1 MRRKREPDQNSI
13 FLGIH
18 VHDVIQS
25 TGLIFVF
32 TTYNS
37 MLQMLKLVIQHRD
50 GISGLQ
56 GSANMVR
63 VLFAVNKLCSS
74 FGVFFVLFFLGK
86 PKVASLFLS
95 GMLGKT
101 VIEIEREKTELV
113 TSVNKAAY
121 PN

>member
-1 MRRKREPDQNSI
+1 ME
-13 FLGIH
+13 FLGCKA
-18 VHDVIQS
+18 VRTWSGFCLQ
-25 TGLIFVF
+25 LIS
-32 TTYNS
+32 Y
-37 MLQMLKLVIQHRD
+37 
-50 GISGLQ
+50 
-56 GSANMVR
+56 
-63 VLFAVNKLCSS
+63 AVAL
-74 FGVFFVLFFLGK
+74 VFFFFFFLGK